1 MSNNQLAEKEG
12 NEVVTPGF
20 SSLESFEL
28 AQRTAKLLSKSTLVP
43 DQYQDNISNCVIA
56 LNMANRMNADP
67 LMVMQNL
74 YIVHGKPGWSSQFLI
89 STFNTC
95 GRFTSIRY
103 EFVGER
109 GTDEWCCRA
118 WTTEKETGER
128 LESTLI
134 TIEMAKAEGWYGK
147 KMSKWKTMPE
157 QMLRYRAAAFLI
169 RAYAPE
175 IAMGMHTKEEI
186 VDITPGD
193 EDVEEVNVMEE
204 IKQNANSEEI
214 DFDIEEDSDQD
225 KESDVEE
232 ADQEDNS
239 QQEEQKQVDTGP
251 DEPEF

>member
-1 MSNNQLAEKEG
+1 MSNNQLEEKE
-12 NEVVTPGF
+12 NNDIVPGF

-28 AQRTAKLLSKSTLVP
+28 AQRSAKLLSKSTLVP
-43 DQYQDNISNCVIA
+43 DEYQDNISNCVIA
-56 LNMANRMNADP
+56 LNMANRMEADP

-89 STFNTC
+89 STFNTS
-95 GRFTSIRY
+95 GRFSSIRY

-109 GTDEWCCRA
+109 GSDEWGCRA
-118 WTTEKETGER
+118 WATEKETGER

-134 TIEMAKAEGWYGK
+134 TIGMAKAEGWYGK

-186 VDITPGD
+186 VDITPDD
-193 EDVEEVNVMEE
+193 EDAEEVSVMEE
-204 IKQNANSEEI
+204 IEQNANSETI
-214 DFDIEEDSDQD
+214 DVDFEEDDEEED
-225 KESDVEE
+225 ESET
-232 ADQEDNS
+232 DQEEDS
-239 QQEEQKQVDTGP
+239 QQEEAKFVDAEESGP
-251 DEPEF
+251 NF